1 MPVDEC
7 IGFKE
12 LAVTIV
18 SNKVR
23 KTCYYKFHKVF
34 EWLNWL
40 GVTTDITDGGL
51 RWRYIPRK
59 NLCYVV

>member
-12 LAVTIV
+12 FTVTIL

-23 KTCYYKFHKVF
+23 NTCYYKFHKVF
-34 EWLNWL
+34 ERLNRF
-40 GVTTDITDGGL
+40 GVTTDITEGGL
-51 RWRYIPRK
+51 RRR
-59 NLCYVV
+59 